1 MAFDCGSGGGLW
13 QLTAAFDGGKW
24 ATVLVAAANPLQLGR
39 YCECNNSKDTSNR
52 GNKTGNNQPV
62 QQKVKRADKRSG
74 AEDVVQGNQVV
85 DNTTR
90 EGGLTT

>member
-1 MAFDCGSGGGLW
+1 M
-13 QLTAAFDGGKW
+13 TAAFDGGKW
-24 ATVLVAAANPLQLGR
+24 ATVLVAAANPVQLGR
-39 YCECNNSKDTSNR
+39 WHECNNSKDTSNT

-74 AEDVVQGNQVV
+74 AEDVVQGNQVA

-90 EGGLTT
+90 GGGLTT

>member
-1 MAFDCGSGGGLW
+1 MM
-13 QLTAAFDGGKW
+13 AAFDGGKW

-90 EGGLTT
+90 GGGLTT